1 MKLTN
6 LRTNQLRNPLG
17 FPVSSVSLSFQ
28 VEESTG
34 KTLKEAQIRI
44 SDQADMSH
52 IVYDSGISEEI
63 SSLGFVPDCQLEGG
77 KRYYWTV
84 WAKADDG
91 DCGISEPAWFEGG
104 RKEPV
109 WDVEWITSPFD
120 RETHPVMIKEFTLS
134 AGADGHSAAASI
146 ASARLYISGLG
157 VYEAYLNGKKVG
169 EESKNSFFYYKA
181 VND

>member
-6 LRTNQLRNPLG
+6 LRTNQLRSPLG

-34 KTLKEAQIRI
+34 TALKEARIRI
-44 SDQADMSH
+44 SDRADMSH
-52 IVYDSGISEEI
+52 IVYDSGVSEEI

-84 WAKADDG
+84 WARADDG
-91 DCGISEPAWFEGG
+91 DCGVSEPAWFEGG
-104 RKEPV
+104 RKEDI
-109 WDVEWITSPFD
+109 WDVAWITSPFGPD
-120 RETHPVMIKEFTLS
+120 THPVMVKEFSISVPSKGPSL
-134 AGADGHSAAASI
+134 AG
-146 ASARLYISGLG
+146 ARLYISGFG

-169 EESKNSFFYYKA
+169 EE
-181 VND
+181 